1 MKIAIFD
8 YRVTKT
14 NAIGSC
20 HLRILEALCLEHE
33 FTVFAVEF
41 ENPCPDRIRW
51 VRIPAVRRPMA
62 LLFLTFHV
70 LAPIYYL
77 LYRLTHAARFDL
89 IQTIESQSLLGQLCY
104 SHFCHRAYIRRHW
117 EESPVPGMHGAVRW
131 LAHWLNALLEEH
143 VLQNAGRIVVPSHGL
158 ARELLAEYPQCENKV
173 QILPNA
179 VDAQRMQSP
188 QEFNRESFRQGLG
201 LKPRDFAIVFV
212 SLGHYERKG
221 LPQLLDA
228 LKLVDCSTLKLIVVG
243 GTAQLLSPYR
253 KLVAEMGLDAQVSF
267 VGMQKDVRPY
277 LWSADVFALP
287 SAYEVFPLVALEA
300 AAAGLP
306 LLATRLNGVEEF
318 LVDGANGFLVK
329 KNGADL
335 ARGIMKSMSLSP
347 GDLRKMG
354 EQARRSVQRFSTE
367 AFVDRWRLI
376 YSTNPSL

>member
-20 HLRILEALCLEHE
+20 HLRILEALCQEHE

-41 ENPCPDRIRW
+41 ENPCPQRIHW
-51 VRIPAVRRPMA
+51 VRIPALRRPMA
-62 LLFLTFHV
+62 LLFLTFHL
-70 LAPIYYL
+70 LAPIYYWI
-77 LYRLTHAARFDL
+77 YRLTHAVRFDL
-89 IQTIESQSLLGQLCY
+89 TQTIESQSLLGQLCY
-104 SHFCHRAYIRRHW
+104 SHFCHRAYIKHHW
-117 EESPVPGMHGAVRW
+117 EDSPVPGMHGAVRW
-131 LAHWLNALLEEH
+131 LAHWLNALLEER
-143 VLQNAGRIVVPSHGL
+143 VLQGAGRIVVPSRGL

-179 VDAQRMQSP
+179 VDAKKMQPP
-188 QEFNRESFRQGLG
+188 QGFNRESFRHELG
-201 LKPRDFAIVFV
+201 LAPGDFAIVFV

-228 LKLVDCSTLKLIVVG
+228 LKLVDRSNLKLTVVG
-243 GTAQLLSPYR
+243 GTTQLLSPYR
-253 KLVAEMGLDAQVSF
+253 KLVAEMDLGAQVRF

-306 LLATRLNGVEEF
+306 LLTTRLNGVEEF
-318 LVDGANGFLVK
+318 LVDGANGFQVE
-329 KNGADL
+329 KNGAAL
-335 ARGIMKSMSLSP
+335 AQGIMKSMSLSP
-347 GDLRKMG
+347 DDLKRMG

>member
-20 HLRILEALCLEHE
+20 HLRILGALCTEHE

-41 ENPCPDRIRW
+41 ENPCPERIRW

-62 LLFLTFHV
+62 LLFLTFHL
-70 LAPIYYL
+70 LAPIYYWI
-77 LYRLTHAARFDL
+77 YRLRHSVRFDL

-104 SHFCHRAYIRRHW
+104 SHFCHRAYIKHHW
-117 EESPVPGMHGAVRW
+117 EDSPVPGVHGAVRW
-131 LAHWLNALLEEH
+131 LAHWLNALLEER
-143 VLQNAGRIVVPSHGL
+143 VLQGAGRIVVPSRGL

-179 VDAQRMQSP
+179 VDARKMRPP
-188 QEFNRESFRQGLG
+188 QGFNRDSFRQELG
-201 LKPRDFAIVFV
+201 LEPGDFAIVFV

-228 LKLVDCSTLKLIVVG
+228 LRLVDCSKLKLTVVG

-253 KLVAEMGLDAQVSF
+253 KLVAEMGLDTQVRF

-306 LLATRLNGVEEF
+306 LLTTRLNGVEEF
-318 LVDGANGFLVK
+318 LVDGTNGFQVE
-329 KNGADL
+329 KNGPDL
-335 ARGIMKSMSLSP
+335 AQGIIKSMSLSP
-347 GDLRKMG
+347 DDLRKMG

>member
-1 MKIAIFD
+1 MRIAIFD
-8 YRVTKT
+8 YLVTKN

-41 ENPCPDRIRW
+41 ENPRPDRIRW
-51 VRIPAVRRPMA
+51 VRIPAARRPMA

-70 LAPIYYL
+70 LAPIYYWV
-77 LYRLTHAARFDL
+77 ARVSLRIHFDL

-104 SHFCHRAYIRRHW
+104 SHFCHRAYIKQHW
-117 EESPVPGMHGAVRW
+117 KRSPATGWKGAARW
-131 LAHWLNALLEEH
+131 LAHWLNALLEER
-143 VLQNAGRIVVPSHGL
+143 VLQSAGRIIVPSRAL
-158 ARELLAEYPQCENKV
+158 PESCWPNTPQCENKI

-179 VDAQRMQSP
+179 VDARKMQPP
-188 QEFNRESFRQGLG
+188 QGFDRDSFRQGLG
-201 LKPRDFAIVFV
+201 VAPDDFGIVFV

-228 LKLVDCSTLKLIVVG
+228 MKLVDCSKLKLTVVG
-243 GTAQLLSPYR
+243 GTPQLLSAYR
-253 KLVAEMGLDAQVSF
+253 KRVTAMGLESQVRF
-267 VGMQKDVRPY
+267 VGMQKDVRPF

-306 LLATRLNGVEEF
+306 LLVTRMNGVEEF
-318 LVDGANGFLVK
+318 LVDGGNGFQVK
-329 KNGADL
+329 NSGPDL
-335 ARGIMKSMSLSP
+335 ARGILKSMALSAE
-347 GDLRKMG
+347 DHKRMG
-354 EQARRSVQRFSTE
+354 EQARRSVQRFSEE

-376 YSTNPSL
+376 YSSSGTR